1 MEKTTDKEILDLLA
15 QLTEGQQILL
25 YDGVCN
31 LCNGFVQFVLKRD
44 KEEKFLF
51 AALQSKIGQQLLQ
64 YFQLSSQLETVV
76 LIDKDTAY
84 TQSDV
89 PLKVGQALGGW
100 MKIAFIG
107 WIFPKVFRNG
117 IYDFIA
123 ANRYRIF
130 GKKDQCMLPKPEWKR
145 RFLDT

>member
-1 MEKTTDKEILDLLA
+1 MEKLVNQESLKLLK
-15 QLTEGQQILL
+15 QLPEGQQILL

-44 KEEKFLF
+44 EEEKFIF
-51 AALQSKIGQQLLQ
+51 AALQSEIGQQLLQ
-64 YFQLSSQLETVV
+64 HFQLSLQLETVV
-76 LIDKDTAY
+76 LIDKEIAY

-107 WIFPKVFRNG
+107 WLLPKVIRNA

-130 GKKDQCMLPKPEWKR
+130 GKEEQCMLPKPEWKR
-145 RFLDT
+145 RFLDI

>member
-1 MEKTTDKEILDLLA
+1 MEKTTDKEILNLLA
-15 QLTEGQQILL
+15 QLPEGQQILL

-64 YFQLSSQLETVV
+64 YFQLSLQLETVV
-76 LIDKDTAY
+76 LIDRDTAY

-89 PLKVGQALGGW
+89 PLKVGQTLGGW

-107 WIFPKVFRNG
+107 WLFPKIIRNG

-130 GKKDQCMLPKPEWKR
+130 GKKDQCMMPKPEWKW
-145 RFLDT
+145 RFLDI